1 MLVSK
6 MVLKGTFEKHA
17 VPLNKTLCPL
27 NLDKLIF
34 HNLPNMSVWGMNRKI
49 KRYRA
54 LYYKKINAVLM
65 HMYCN
70 SKMDTT
76 EGFRSEL
83 SQFMS

>member
-34 HNLPNMSVWGMNRKI
+34 HNFTQYVSMGYEQEDQKV
-49 KRYRA
+49 
-54 LYYKKINAVLM
+54 
-65 HMYCN
+65 
-70 SKMDTT
+70 
-76 EGFRSEL
+76 
-83 SQFMS
+83 